1 MGLSVQTVAPSLTF
15 ISHQTSIKFLISRES
30 NNLHFLIPKRW
41 TQYSSSC
48 FVLRFPFRS
57 YSNFPSPQT
66 SFPLCPRFSRSHPP
80 LPSLFPLSFHSL
92 PSLLTSMATSQA
104 DNYSSQPSQTQTVRA
119 VIKGRVQGVF
129 YRNWTI
135 ENATQLGLKGWVRN
149 RKDGSVEA
157 LFSGSPD
164 SVQEM
169 EQRCRRGPPAAMVT
183 GLEVFPSNDDPGT
196 GFEKKPT
203 I

>member
-1 MGLSVQTVAPSLTF
+1 
-15 ISHQTSIKFLISRES
+15 
-30 NNLHFLIPKRW
+30 
-41 TQYSSSC
+41 
-48 FVLRFPFRS
+48 
-57 YSNFPSPQT
+57 
-66 SFPLCPRFSRSHPP
+66 
-80 LPSLFPLSFHSL
+80 
-92 PSLLTSMATSQA
+92 MATPQA
-104 DNYSSQPSQTQTVRA
+104 ANGFSQPSQTKTERV

-149 RKDGSVEA
+149 RRDGSVEA

-169 EQRCRRGPPAAMVT
+169 EQRCRRGPSTAKVT
-183 GLEVFPSNDDPGT
+183 GLQVFPSDEDPGA

-203 I
+203 V